1 MGILRVFVGFH
12 DTLRTPPTSILV
24 GGILLLVTIA
34 LGSYAGAIDWQ
45 RLKVFRNRTKPTL
58 DFSNVEPLSSFDI
71 VNTLPYPYRPWKA
84 GKYHMTMG
92 LRKMP
97 EQDWL
102 VLDNLYEKEQEL
114 RRHLLASN
122 RNGVMQYLP
131 GSEDACEETL
141 ECVVK
146 FLIRR
151 YPSQFQHP
159 KGELNYIQNL
169 ITNKTFKITAP
180 FEQHPLEV
188 AAQLTMED
196 INLLVQGEGES
207 EYYL

>member
-1 MGILRVFVGFH
+1 MRILRVFDDFH
-12 DTLRTPPTSILV
+12 DTWSVLLTSILV
-24 GGILLLVTIA
+24 SGILVLVAIA
-34 LGSYAGAIDWQ
+34 LGSYAGIIDRQ
-45 RLKVFRNRTKPTL
+45 RLKVFHNRTKPTL
-58 DFSNVEPLSSFDI
+58 DLSNVGPLPSFDI
-71 VNTLPYPYRPWKA
+71 ANIPPYPYRPWKA

-102 VLDNLYEKEQEL
+102 VLDNLYEQEQEL

-131 GSEDACEETL
+131 GSEDAYEETL
-141 ECVVK
+141 ECIVK
-146 FLIRR
+146 SLTRR
-151 YPSQFQHP
+151 YPSQFQYL
-159 KGELNYIQNL
+159 KGELNYIQIL

-196 INLLVQGEGES
+196 IHLLIQGEGES
-207 EYYL
+207 EYCL